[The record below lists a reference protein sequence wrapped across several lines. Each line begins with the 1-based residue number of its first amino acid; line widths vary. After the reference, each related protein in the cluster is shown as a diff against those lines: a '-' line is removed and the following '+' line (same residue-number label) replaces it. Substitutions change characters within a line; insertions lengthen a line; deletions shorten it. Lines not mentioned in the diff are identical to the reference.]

1 MEFVANLAVKVAVA
15 KTIEKA
21 SDALAAAKRIT
32 DVASSIGDE
41 IDGGVLV
48 EVDQLRPR
56 LLELAQTDRFKSSDK
71 MIAETLI
78 DLIAHEFTKRVK
90 GGLIST
96 EAQVKLSNLCDLVCE
111 SAEPFMADDE
121 DDEVEEE
128 SESESEAEPEV
139 EAEPKPEAP
148 AP

>member
-1 MEFVANLAVKVAVA
+1 MEFIANLAVKVAVA

-21 SDALAAAKRIT
+21 SDAVAAAKRIT

-56 LLELAQTDRFKSSDK
+56 LLELAKTDRLKSSDK

-78 DLIAHEFTKRVK
+78 DLIAQEFTKRVK
-90 GGLIST
+90 GGLISA
-96 EAQVKLSNLCDLVCE
+96 EAQVKLSGLCDLVCE
-111 SAEPFMADDE
+111 SAEPFMKDE
-121 DDEVEEE
+121 DDAEED
-128 SESESEAEPEV
+128 S
-139 EAEPKPEAP
+139 P
-148 AP
+148 A